1 MSLSTPPEPNA
12 WAQLDTKLVGI
23 LDKLC
28 RAEYDSFLYTDFDN
42 EVLNIRCEY
51 SEADSIP
58 IYPRPSSEALKGC
71 RVTVN
76 SPRCP
81 SAFAWA
87 AVFCRAAHSFL
98 KDQQAATPLLR
109 GYLRRDPQEDCL
121 AGPSFHE
128 SSHISWA
135 GETMI
140 EHTATHWGCMF
151 ADQTAPVDARP
162 NRGPADK
169 YVLRSELLA
178 CACLMRLQIN
188 ETLLDGYEFTGWK
201 LRVGNSIVKSTVIC
215 FEDTRVR
222 VIQASY
228 DPSSPSPALVFT
240 LRGSYPLPAGGV
252 ATCSKD
258 TVWPILWW
266 ILNPGGP
273 SDSLTGLESEE
284 VNERL
289 PRPRT
294 KDLRVP
300 SHGSATSPESQQ
312 STGGSVRSRSLSVD
326 AST

>member
-1 MSLSTPPEPNA
+1 MSLSTSPEPNA
-12 WAQLDTKLVGI
+12 WARLDTRLVGI

-28 RAEYDSFLYTDFDN
+28 RAEYDS
-42 EVLNIRCEY
+42 
-51 SEADSIP
+51 EADSIP
-58 IYPRPSSEALKGC
+58 ICPRPSREALEAC
-71 RVTVN
+71 HVTVN

-87 AVFCRAAHSFL
+87 AVFCRAAHSAL
-98 KDQQAATPLLR
+98 KDQQATAPLLC
-109 GYLRRDPQEDCL
+109 GRDPREDCL

-128 SSHISWA
+128 SGHISWA

-140 EHTATHWGCMF
+140 EHTATNWGCML

-178 CACLMRLQIN
+178 CVCPMRLQIN
-188 ETLLDGYEFTGWK
+188 ETPVDGYEFTGWK

-228 DPSSPSPALVFT
+228 DPSLATPALVAT
-240 LRGSYPLPAGGV
+240 LRGSYPLPAVPV

-266 ILNPGGP
+266 ILNPDGP
-273 SDSLTGLESEE
+273 SDSLTGLSC
-284 VNERL
+284 
-289 PRPRT
+289 
-294 KDLRVP
+294 LRGVQYALAP
-300 SHGSATSPESQQ
+300 QA
-312 STGGSVRSRSLSVD
+312 
-326 AST
+326 